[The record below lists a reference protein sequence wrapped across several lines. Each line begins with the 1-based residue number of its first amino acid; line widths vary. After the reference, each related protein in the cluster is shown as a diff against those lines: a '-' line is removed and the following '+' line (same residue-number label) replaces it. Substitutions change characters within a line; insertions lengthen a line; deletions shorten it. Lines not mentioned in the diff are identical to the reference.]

1 MVVLTGSS
9 SVLSPVYRV
18 SRRTPPQVSFVVRG
32 AEPIRPETAG
42 AALELAPGAGAGS
55 TGCGANESASRS
67 SSSGWLAVSGRACGG
82 EATDMVCGS
91 EATGA

>member
-1 MVVLTGSS
+1 MVLTGSS

-18 SRRTPPQVSFVVRG
+18 SRRTPPHVSFVVRG

-42 AALELAPGAGAGS
+42 AELDAGAGS

-67 SSSGWLAVSGRACGG
+67 SSSGWLLVSY
-82 EATDMVCGS
+82 DF
-91 EATGA
+91 